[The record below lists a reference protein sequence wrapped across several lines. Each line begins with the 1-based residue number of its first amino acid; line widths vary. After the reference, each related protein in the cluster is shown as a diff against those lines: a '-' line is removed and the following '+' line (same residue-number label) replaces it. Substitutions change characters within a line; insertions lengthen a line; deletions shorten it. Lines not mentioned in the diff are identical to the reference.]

1 MLSALLLSAVVLG
14 PPTGIPARAV
24 ASQDDPAIRL
34 WLSDYGRYQ
43 RGDQA
48 KVQVKTRDD
57 GYLLVLN
64 VDPDGRLRVLF
75 PLDPGDDN
83 FIRGGKKYEI
93 VGRGGRKGFDVS
105 NRSGEGTV
113 YAAVSRAP
121 FRFAGYVTN
130 DHWDL
135 GALDDV
141 RISDK
146 PEGDLNQF
154 VQQLAATDF
163 DYDVLA
169 YNVYERVVY
178 GGPSA
183 MVYDDYAYGYDF
195 GYPYDYYPWGYGGTS
210 LFIGL
215 SFGHPHRFYSPFFY
229 SPYYYPAY
237 YYPYYYPSYYY
248 PYYPGFHRPRPYY
261 PYSYAYYPG
270 RPYYGGYFARPWRQ
284 RTNDPLAA
292 GGFQWWRGRQATFG
306 TSATLASYRS
316 GFGRMPFTPGR
327 APTATPVRG
336 TVATTDAGTTRRRS
350 LDMTPSRIEPTGS
363 RGVAQPTERVR
374 SPVARRAVE
383 HNETWAGR
391 LPERVGPRGSD
402 ASAPAAR
409 PRDGGRAPAPEA
421 RPSRPSGVVTRSRDE
436 VAPVRDRSG
445 YEGQRVIQARPEARR
460 AEDSRP
466 ASRPNIES
474 RPVDR
479 PGPVRMERS
488 EPAPRMERSEPA
500 PRMRSEPAPR
510 MERSEPAPRM
520 ERSEPAPRMERS
532 QPAPRVERSG
542 GGGGGGARVERGG
555 GGRHQ

>member
-1 MLSALLLSAVVLG
+1 MLSALLLSALVLG
-14 PPTGIPARAV
+14 PPAGIPARAV

-34 WLSDYGRYQ
+34 WLNDDGRYQ

-83 FIRGGKKYEI
+83 FIRGGRKYEI

-105 NRSGEGTV
+105 NRSGQGTV

-141 RISDK
+141 SISDK
-146 PEGDLNQF
+146 PEGDLNRF
-154 VQQLAATDF
+154 VQQLAAADF
-163 DYDVLA
+163 DYDVLG

-178 GGPSA
+178 SSPSA
-183 MVYDDYAYGYDF
+183 VVYDDYAYAYDF

-215 SFGHPHRFYSPFFY
+215 SFGHPHRFYSPFYYDPFLY

-237 YYPYYYPSYYY
+237 YYPPYYYPAYYY
-248 PYYPGFHRPRPYY
+248 PYYPAFHYPRPYY

-270 RPYYGGYFARPWRQ
+270 RPYYGGYFATPWR
-284 RTNDPLAA
+284 RRVNDPLAP
-292 GGFQWWRGRQATFG
+292 GGFQWWRGREATFG
-306 TSATLASYRS
+306 TSATLAGYRT
-316 GFGRMPFTPGR
+316 GFGRMPFAPGR

-350 LDMTPSRIEPTGS
+350 LDMTPGRIEPTGS

-374 SPVARRAVE
+374 TPVARRAVE
-383 HNETWAGR
+383 HSETWAGR
-391 LPERVGPRGSD
+391 LPERVGPRGND
-402 ASAPAAR
+402 ASIPAAR
-409 PRDGGRAPAPEA
+409 PRNPGRPPEA
-421 RPSRPSGVVTRSRDE
+421 RPSRSSEGITRSREE

-445 YEGQRVIQARPEARR
+445 YEGQRVIPARPEARR

-474 RPVDR
+474 RSLDR
-479 PGPVRMERS
+479 PAPV
-488 EPAPRMERSEPA
+488 
-500 PRMRSEPAPR
+500 
-510 MERSEPAPRM
+510 RM

-532 QPAPRVERSG
+532 QPAPRMERSQPAPSRERG
-542 GGGGGGARVERGG
+542 GGGGG
-555 GGRHQ
+555 RHR

>member
-1 MLSALLLSAVVLG
+1 MLSALLLSALVLG
-14 PPTGIPARAV
+14 PPTGIPARAA

-34 WLSDYGRYQ
+34 WLSDDGRYQ

-93 VGRGGRKGFDVS
+93 VGRGGRTGFDVS
-105 NRSGEGTV
+105 NRSGQGTV

-135 GALDDV
+135 GALDDIS
-141 RISDK
+141 ISDK
-146 PEGDLNQF
+146 PEGDLNRF
-154 VQQLAATDF
+154 VQQLAAADF
-163 DYDVLA
+163 DYDVLG

-178 GGPSA
+178 GAPSA
-183 MVYDDYAYGYDF
+183 VVYDDYAYAYDF

-215 SFGHPHRFYSPFFY
+215 SFGHPHRFYSPFYYDPFLY

-237 YYPYYYPSYYY
+237 YSPYYYPSYYY
-248 PYYPGFHRPRPYY
+248 PYYPAFHHPRPYY

-270 RPYYGGYFARPWRQ
+270 RPYYGGYFATPWRQ
-284 RTNDPLAA
+284 RTNDPLAR
-292 GGFQWWRGRQATFG
+292 GGFQWWRGREATFG
-306 TSATLASYRS
+306 TSATLAGYRT
-316 GFGRMPFTPGR
+316 GFGRMAFTPGR

-350 LDMTPSRIEPTGS
+350 LDMTPGRIEPTGS

-374 SPVARRAVE
+374 TPVARRAVE

-391 LPERVGPRGSD
+391 LPERVGPRGND
-402 ASAPAAR
+402 ALIPAAR
-409 PRDGGRAPAPEA
+409 PRNVGRAPEA
-421 RPSRPSGVVTRSRDE
+421 RPSRSPEGITRSRDE

-460 AEDSRP
+460 VDDNRP

-474 RPVDR
+474 RSLNR
-479 PGPVRMERS
+479 
-488 EPAPRMERSEPA
+488 PAPV
-500 PRMRSEPAPR
+500 R

-532 QPAPRVERSG
+532 QPAPRTERSQPAPRTER
-542 GGGGGGARVERGG
+542 GGGGGGASRGG
-555 GGRHQ
+555 GWRR